1 MKKKKS
7 EEIVEGRREVVGK
20 REGNHAENV
29 IAVSLL

>member
-7 EEIVEGRREVVGK
+7 EEIVEGRWEVVGK